1 MRTRLYP
8 NLLFL
13 LGLLL
18 PGVAL
23 AAFPAGADAGATAF
37 SKSPSRWLP
46 AAGSITGVVT
56 DATDGSPVAYAT
68 VSLYTAAEA
77 LVNGTLTDEA
87 GRFTVTDVADGT
99 YRVEITFLG
108 YEKISV
114 PDVTVAGGK
123 ATALGT
129 IKLGASA
136 ELLEEVTVTGQRS
149 LIEEKVDR
157 LVYNAEQDKL
167 SKGGD
172 AADVLRRVPLLQ
184 VDLEGN
190 VSLRGNSNI
199 RVLINNK
206 PSTIIASSV
215 ADAMKMIPADQI
227 KSVEVITS
235 PSAKY
240 DAEGSGGIINIITQ
254 KNSLAG
260 YFLNVDT
267 GLGLRGSNLGLNGSY
282 RKGKF
287 GLTLGGFG
295 RAFYNDAE
303 TSLVQQFTDSRSE
316 QFGEASDNGMFG
328 RYNLGLDY
336 DLTDRQFLSAGIR
349 FGLRNF
355 NRDQLQ
361 TTSVYANEQP
371 LSTFLRDIESER
383 TGNSIDLN
391 LDYLYVIKAG
401 RELSVSTLYSTT
413 DENTNFV
420 SSSLNG
426 QQTVLNRL
434 QNLNDNNNQEITL
447 QTDYI
452 HPIGETQIVEAGA
465 KGILRQVNSDYRYLS
480 AEGEGAFTADGSRPA
495 GQLDYGQDIVA
506 AYGAYTL
513 SLPGEVTVKAGMRY
527 EQTRITATQDNE
539 AIEIP
544 DYDNF
549 VPSLNL
555 SKRVGQATTVKAAYS
570 RRIQRPWLRQ
580 LNPNVNLENT
590 QNIEVGNPLLRPEL
604 TDNYELGYSSMLGKT
619 YLNLSLFGRNTAN
632 AINEVRTPIDS
643 LDGTL
648 LTTYENIGQEQAV
661 GMNVFLNLY
670 LTNRW
675 TVNGGFDLDYARL
688 EGLVTGLDGISVT
701 QTNSGF
707 NYGGRLMSQ
716 LKMNNGWSAQAFTFM
731 RGRRVQLQGSRGGF
745 GMYAL
750 GVSKEINEGRGTI
763 GLSAENFAGQGWT
776 LRSEL
781 ETASFTQV
789 REDLLLNRNV
799 KLTFSY
805 KFGELEADRARRK
818 TRGVSN
824 DDLMGGGDDGG
835 GGAAA
840 SPAPTQSRRAAR
852 RATAPVKKDKKAK
865 QDDKEESEE
874 EKQ

>member
-1 MRTRLYP
+1 MKPQFPLVT
-8 NLLFL
+8 LLIL
-13 LGLLL
+13 TLAVL
-18 PGVAL
+18 PTFAL
-23 AAFPAGADAGATAF
+23 SAGGAAGAGFFTSVTTYGLTA
-37 SKSPSRWLP
+37 S
-46 AAGSITGVVT
+46 GSITGTIMDAST
-56 DATDGSPVAYAT
+56 DTPVGYAT
-68 VSLYTAAEA
+68 VSLYNTSEE
-77 LVNGTLTDEA
+77 LINGTLSEDDGT
-87 GRFTVTDVADGT
+87 FVVTDVADGT

-108 YEKISV
+108 YEKLSV
-114 PDVTVAGGK
+114 SDVVVAGGR
-123 ATALGT
+123 ATEMGTVSLGS
-129 IKLGASA
+129 AA

-157 LVYNAEQDKL
+157 LVYNAEQDQL
-167 SKGGD
+167 SRGGD
-172 AADVLRRVPLLQ
+172 ASDVLRRVPLLQ
-184 VDLEGN
+184 VDLDGN

-240 DAEGSGGIINIITQ
+240 DAEGSGGIINIITK

-267 GLGLRGSNLGLNGSY
+267 GVGLRGSNLGLNGSY

-295 RAFYNDAE
+295 RAFYNKSE
-303 TSLVQQFTDSRSE
+303 TSLVQQFANSRSE
-316 QFGEASDNGMFG
+316 QSGEGSDNGLFG

-336 DLTDRQFLSAGIR
+336 DITDKQFLSGGIR

-361 TTSVYANEQP
+361 TTSVFADENP
-371 LSTFLRDIESER
+371 VSTFLRDIESESS
-383 TGNSIDLN
+383 GNSIDLN
-391 LDYLYVIKAG
+391 LDYLYVIRPG
-401 RELSVSTLYSTT
+401 RELSISTLYSTT
-413 DENTNFV
+413 DENSNFI
-420 SSSLNG
+420 SANLDGSETIQS
-426 QQTVLNRL
+426 QL
-434 QNLNDNNNQEITL
+434 QNLNNSNNQEITL

-452 HPIGETQIVEAGA
+452 HPIGEKQIVEVGA
-465 KGILRQVNSDYRYLS
+465 KGILRQVNSDFRYLS
-480 AEGEGAFTADGSRPA
+480 ALGGGELTLDGQRPA
-495 GQLDYGQDIVA
+495 GQLNYGQDIAA

-513 SLPGEVTVKAGMRY
+513 SLPGEVTVKAGLRY
-527 EQTRITATQDNE
+527 ERTMIEATQNNE
-539 AIEIP
+539 TIEIP
-544 DYDNF
+544 DYDNL
-549 VPSLNL
+549 VPSVNL
-555 SKRVGQATTVKAAYS
+555 SKRMGGGSTMKLAYS

-604 TDNYELGYSSMLGKT
+604 TDNYEVGYSNMFGQT

-632 AINEVRTPIDS
+632 AINQVRTPIDS
-643 LDGTL
+643 LDGVL
-648 LTTYENIGQEQAV
+648 LTTYENIGREQAV
-661 GMNVFLNLY
+661 GINLFVNLY

-675 TVNGGFDLDYARL
+675 TVNGGLDLDYAQL
-688 EGLVTGLDGISVT
+688 EGQVTGQDGLSVT
-701 QTNSGF
+701 ASNSGI

-716 LKMNNGWSAQAFTFM
+716 LKMNRGWSAQAFTFM
-731 RGRRVQLQGSRGGF
+731 RGRRVQLQGYRGGF
-745 GMYAL
+745 GMYAI
-750 GVSKEINEGRGTI
+750 GFSKEFNEGRGTI
-763 GLSAENFAGQGWT
+763 GLSAENFAGRGWT

-781 ETASFTQV
+781 ETPNFSQV
-789 REDLLLNRNV
+789 REDLLINRNV

-824 DDLMGGGDDGG
+824 DDLMGGGDDNGGG
-835 GGAAA
+835 GGAA
-840 SPAPTQSRRAAR
+840 PAPAPSRRAAR
-852 RATAPVKKDKKAK
+852 RAAPAQEKPATRKNK
-865 QDDKEESEE
+865 KEENE
-874 EKQ
+874 